1 MSGEVH
7 VEGVVPSGLVGVLPG
22 NAGVRTGVVHQDVD
36 GSDLGPDETGH
47 GLDGVWIG
55 QVGVHRDPGA
65 ARALEGGE
73 EGVGVGVLAEV
84 VDRHGCSGG
93 RERPPDLGADAGG
106 PAGDEGGAALER
118 PGLERSLK
126 QGQGH
131 CCSVRRGGGEGPV
144 WW

>member
-1 MSGEVH
+1 MSGEVN
-7 VEGVVPSGLVGVLPG
+7 VQGVVPSGLVGVLPG

-36 GSDLGPDETGH
+36 GADLGADEAGH

-84 VDRHGCSGG
+84 VDRDGRSGG
-93 RERPPDLGADAGG
+93 GERPSDLGSDAGG
-106 PAGDEGGAALER
+106 PAGVERRVRVLALGEFDQNEQEAVSGE
-118 PGLERSLK
+118 PG
-126 QGQGH
+126 
-131 CCSVRRGGGEGPV
+131 RRDDAEDA
-144 WW
+144 